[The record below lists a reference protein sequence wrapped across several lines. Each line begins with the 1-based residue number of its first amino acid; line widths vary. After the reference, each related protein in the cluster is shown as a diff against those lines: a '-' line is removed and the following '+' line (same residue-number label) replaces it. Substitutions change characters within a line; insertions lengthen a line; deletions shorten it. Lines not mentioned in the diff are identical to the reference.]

1 MRAFFMP
8 ICFKFEAMRTKIP
21 IDIIE
26 LESLN
31 YHLILPTQPDE
42 GETAYWVI
50 DTGASKSVFD
60 KNQADFILSE
70 EEGTEDL
77 HAANM
82 SEEPLKT
89 SLGILKPLFFGKLKV
104 EAMKVALLDMDHI
117 NELYQKVSDY
127 KICGLLGSDF
137 LLKYNAV
144 IDYKRKRIVLSKP
157 KV

>member
-1 MRAFFMP
+1 MRS
-8 ICFKFEAMRTKIP
+8 KIA
-21 IDIIE
+21 IELIE
-26 LESLN
+26 LESYN
-31 YHLILPTQPDE
+31 YHLLICSRFND

-60 KNQADFILSE
+60 INLAEFILSE

-89 SLGILKPLFFGKLKV
+89 SLGILKPLLFGKLKV
-104 EAMKVALLDMDHI
+104 DNMKVALMDMNHI

-144 IDYKRKRIVLSKP
+144 IDYKKRVMVLKS
-157 KV
+157 

>member
-1 MRAFFMP
+1 
-8 ICFKFEAMRTKIP
+8 MRTKIP

-26 LESLN
+26 LESSN
-31 YHLILPTQPDE
+31 YHLILPTQFD
-42 GETAYWVI
+42 GNETAYWVI

-60 KNQADFILSE
+60 KNLADFILSE

-104 EAMKVALLDMDHI
+104 EAMKVALLDMNQI

-144 IDYKRKRIVLSKP
+144 IDYKRQLVVLKFR
-157 KV
+157 

>member
-1 MRAFFMP
+1 
-8 ICFKFEAMRTKIP
+8 MRTKIP

-26 LESLN
+26 LESSN
-31 YHLILPTQPDE
+31 YHLILPTQFE
-42 GETAYWVI
+42 GSETAYWVI

-60 KNQADFILSE
+60 KNQAEFILSE

-89 SLGILKPLFFGKLKV
+89 SLGILKPLSFGKLKV
-104 EAMKVALLDMDHI
+104 DNMKVALMDMNHI

-144 IDYKRKRIVLSKP
+144 IDYKRRVLKLSE
-157 KV
+157 

>member
-1 MRAFFMP
+1 
-8 ICFKFEAMRTKIP
+8 MRTKIP

-26 LESLN
+26 LESSN
-31 YHLILPTQPDE
+31 YHLILPTQFE
-42 GETAYWVI
+42 GRENAYWVI

-60 KNQADFILSE
+60 QNLADFIAHT

-104 EAMKVALLDMDHI
+104 DNMKVALMDMNHI
-117 NELYQKVSDY
+117 NELYQKVTDY

-137 LLKYNAV
+137 LLNYNAV
-144 IDYKRKRIVLSKP
+144 IDYKRRVLKLSDQKTGF
-157 KV
+157 

>member
-1 MRAFFMP
+1 
-8 ICFKFEAMRTKIP
+8 MRTKLP

-26 LESLN
+26 LESSN
-31 YHLILPTQPDE
+31 YHLILPSQFE
-42 GETAYWVI
+42 GNKNAYWVI

-60 KNQADFILSE
+60 KNLAGFILSE
-70 EEGTEDL
+70 EGETEDL

-89 SLGILKPLFFGKLKV
+89 SLGILNPTFFGKLKV
-104 EAMKVALLDMDHI
+104 DNMKVALIDMNHI
-117 NELYQKVSDY
+117 NELYQKVTDY

-144 IDYKRKRIVLSKP
+144 IDYKRRVLKLS
-157 KV
+157 V

>member
-1 MRAFFMP
+1 
-8 ICFKFEAMRTKIP
+8 MRTKIP

-60 KNQADFILSE
+60 INLAEFILSE

-89 SLGILKPLFFGKLKV
+89 SLGILKPLLFGKLKV
-104 EAMKVALLDMDHI
+104 DNMKVALMDMNHI

-144 IDYKRKRIVLSKP
+144 IDYKRRVLKLSDQKSGY
-157 KV
+157 

>member
-1 MRAFFMP
+1 
-8 ICFKFEAMRTKIP
+8 MRTKLP

-26 LESLN
+26 LESSN
-31 YHLILPTQPDE
+31 YHLILSSQFAG
-42 GETAYWVI
+42 GENGYWVI

-60 KNQADFILSE
+60 KNLSDFILSE
-70 EEGTEDL
+70 YGETEDL

-104 EAMKVALLDMDHI
+104 KAMKVALLDMDHI
-117 NELYQKVSDY
+117 NELYQKVTDY

-137 LLKYNAV
+137 LLKHKALV
-144 IDYKRKRIVLSKP
+144 DYKRKRIVLTKP
-157 KV
+157 KVFT

>member
-1 MRAFFMP
+1 
-8 ICFKFEAMRTKIP
+8 MRTKIP

-26 LESLN
+26 LESSN
-31 YHLILPTQPDE
+31 YHLILPTQFE
-42 GETAYWVI
+42 GVRIGYWII

-60 KNQADFILSE
+60 KNHADFILSE
-70 EEGTEDL
+70 NGETEDL

-89 SLGILKPLFFGKLKV
+89 SLGILKPLLFGKLKV
-104 EAMKVALLDMDHI
+104 DNMKVALMDMNHI
-117 NELYQKVSDY
+117 NELYQKVTDY

-144 IDYKRKRIVLSKP
+144 IDYKRKRLVLTS
-157 KV
+157 

>member
-1 MRAFFMP
+1 MGIKLP
-8 ICFKFEAMRTKIP
+8 IE
-21 IDIIE
+21 IIE
-26 LESLN
+26 LESSN
-31 YHLILPTQPDE
+31 YHVLVSATMAD
-42 GETAYWVI
+42 GTTDNWVI

-60 KNQADFILSE
+60 KNLAEFIAATEDGSE
-70 EEGTEDL
+70 EL

-104 EAMKVALLDMDHI
+104 ENMKVALLDMNQI
-117 NELYQKVSDY
+117 NELYQKATDI

-137 LLKYNAV
+137 LLKYNAI
-144 IDYKRKRIVLSKP
+144 IDYKRRMLKL